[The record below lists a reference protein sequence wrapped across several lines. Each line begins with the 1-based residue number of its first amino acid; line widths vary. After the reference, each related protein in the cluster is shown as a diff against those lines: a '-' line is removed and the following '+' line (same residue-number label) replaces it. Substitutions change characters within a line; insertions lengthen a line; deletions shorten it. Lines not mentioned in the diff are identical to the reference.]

1 MERHPAMNDSLRT
14 LGRHATVDLHLHT
27 TASDGRWTPET
38 LVARAAARGL
48 RVMAIADHDAL
59 DSVAPARAL
68 AGARGIAL
76 VSGVEITTRW
86 DGRQWHLLVYGTESE
101 RGPVRDLV
109 AESRARHIAAA
120 TEAIARLK
128 GAGYA
133 VPSLDAAIAGRPP
146 LPIYVMDAI
155 IRDDLAPNMLAANRL
170 VSEGLGVPF
179 YIDVPLEAAVAAAHA
194 AGAVAILA
202 HPGRDEGAGILEA
215 TRLAR
220 MLAVAPLDGLEVH
233 YPTHTLD
240 QVREYADLAARHG
253 LFRSCGSDSHG
264 PNRPRDPLAYHSSL
278 IAPLLTRLGFT
289 FPARRHERPN
299 GEGHFISRLDPADRT
314 DTPPFPARDDT
325 R

>member
-1 MERHPAMNDSLRT
+1 MSADSLLV
-14 LGRHATVDLHLHT
+14 LGRHATVDLHMHT

-38 LVARAAARGL
+38 LVARAAALGL

-68 AGARGIAL
+68 AGGRGIAL
-76 VSGVEITTRW
+76 VSGVEVTTRW
-86 DGRQWHLLVYGTESE
+86 DGRQWHVLVYGADSE
-101 RGPVRDLV
+101 RGPVHDLV

-120 TEAIARLK
+120 TEAIARLHE
-128 GAGYA
+128 AGYA
-133 VPSLDAAIAGRPP
+133 LPSLDAAVAGRPP
-146 LPIYVMDAI
+146 LPIYVMDAL

-170 VSEGLGVPF
+170 VSEELGVSF
-179 YIDVPLEAAVAAAHA
+179 YIDVPLEATIAAAHA

-202 HPGRDEGAGILEA
+202 HPGRDEGAGVLEPA
-215 TRLAR
+215 RLAR

-253 LFRSCGSDSHG
+253 LLRSCGSDSHG

-289 FPARRHERPN
+289 FPAQHRERAAS
-299 GEGHFISRLDPADRT
+299 EGYFISRIDPADRDDSPPPAKT
-314 DTPPFPARDDT
+314 DAR
-325 R
+325 

>member
-1 MERHPAMNDSLRT
+1 MSDNSLLT
-14 LGRHATVDLHLHT
+14 LGRHATVDLHTHT
-27 TASDGRWTPET
+27 VASDGRWTPET
-38 LVARAAARGL
+38 LVARAASLGL
-48 RVMAIADHDAL
+48 RIMAIADHDAL
-59 DSVAPARAL
+59 DSIAPARAR

-76 VSGVEITTRW
+76 VSGVEVTTRW
-86 DGRQWHLLVYGTESE
+86 DGRQWHLLVYGADSE
-101 RGPVRDLV
+101 RGPVHDLV

-133 VPSLDAAIAGRPP
+133 VPSLDAAVAGRPP
-146 LPIYVMDAI
+146 LPIYVMDAL

-170 VSEGLGVPF
+170 VSEELGVPF
-179 YIDVPLEAAVAAAHA
+179 SIDVPLEAAVAAAHA

-202 HPGRDEGAGILEA
+202 HPGRDEGAGVLEPA
-215 TRLAR
+215 RLAR
-220 MLAVAPLDGLEVH
+220 LLAIAPLDGLEVH

-253 LFRSCGSDSHG
+253 LLRSCGSDSHG

-289 FPARRHERPN
+289 FPPRGHERPR
-299 GEGHFISRLDPADRT
+299 GEGHFISRLDPAGKT
-314 DTPPFPARDDT
+314 DNATPPTKEDEAR
-325 R
+325 

>member
-1 MERHPAMNDSLRT
+1 MSDNSLFT

-27 TASDGRWTPET
+27 TVSDGRWTPAT
-38 LVARAAARGL
+38 LVERAAARGL

-59 DSVAPARAL
+59 DSVALARDL

-76 VSGVEITTRW
+76 VSGVEVTTRW
-86 DGRQWHLLVYGTESE
+86 DGRQWHLLVYGADSE
-101 RGPVRDLV
+101 RGPVHDLV

-120 TEAIARLK
+120 TEAIGRLHE
-128 GAGYA
+128 AGYA
-133 VPSLDAAIAGRPP
+133 LPSLDAAVAGRPP
-146 LPIYVMDAI
+146 LPIYVMDAL
-155 IRDDLAPNMLAANRL
+155 IRDDHAPNMLAANRL

-179 YIDVPLEAAVAAAHA
+179 YIDVPLEEAVAAAHA

-202 HPGRDEGAGILEA
+202 HPGRDEGAGVLEA
-215 TRLAR
+215 DRLTR
-220 MLAVAPLDGLEVH
+220 MLTIAPLDGLEVH

-253 LFRSCGSDSHG
+253 LLRSCGSDSHG

-289 FPARRHERPN
+289 FPARGHDSAT
-299 GEGHFISRLDPADRT
+299 GEGYFISRIDPNDAIPGK
-314 DTPPFPARDDT
+314 PPAKDDAP
-325 R
+325 

>member
-1 MERHPAMNDSLRT
+1 MSNTNLFV
-14 LGRHATVDLHLHT
+14 LGRHATVDLHTHT
-27 TASDGRWTPET
+27 VASDGRWTPET
-38 LVARAAARGL
+38 LVARAAALGL
-48 RVMAIADHDAL
+48 RIMAIADHDAL

-76 VSGVEITTRW
+76 VSGVEVTTRW
-86 DGRQWHLLVYGTESE
+86 DGRQWHVLVYGADSE
-101 RGPVRDLV
+101 RGPIHDLV

-120 TEAIARLK
+120 TEAIARLHE
-128 GAGYA
+128 AGYA
-133 VPSLDAAIAGRPP
+133 LPSLDAAVAGRPP
-146 LPIYVMDAI
+146 LPIYVMDAL

-170 VSEGLGVPF
+170 VSEELGVPF
-179 YIDVPLEAAVAAAHA
+179 YIDVPLEATVAAAHA

-202 HPGRDEGAGILEA
+202 HPGRDEGAGVLEPA
-215 TRLAR
+215 RLAR

-253 LFRSCGSDSHG
+253 LSRSCGSDSHG

-289 FPARRHERPN
+289 FPTQRRERAARA
-299 GEGHFISRLDPADRT
+299 GHFISRIDP
-314 DTPPFPARDDT
+314 DDT
-325 R
+325 TDNSPQSTKDDGR

>member
-1 MERHPAMNDSLRT
+1 MSNTNLFV
-14 LGRHATVDLHLHT
+14 LGRHATVDLHTHT
-27 TASDGRWTPET
+27 VASDGRWTPET
-38 LVARAAARGL
+38 LVARAAALGL
-48 RVMAIADHDAL
+48 RIMAIADHDAL

-76 VSGVEITTRW
+76 VSGVEVTTRW
-86 DGRQWHLLVYGTESE
+86 DGRQWHVLVYGADSE
-101 RGPVRDLV
+101 RGPIHDLA

-120 TEAIARLK
+120 TEAIARLHE
-128 GAGYA
+128 AGYA
-133 VPSLDAAIAGRPP
+133 LPSLDAAVAGRPP
-146 LPIYVMDAI
+146 LPIYVMDAL

-170 VSEGLGVPF
+170 VSEELGVPF
-179 YIDVPLEAAVAAAHA
+179 YIDVPLEATVAAAHA

-202 HPGRDEGAGILEA
+202 HPGRDEGAGVLEPA
-215 TRLAR
+215 RLAR

-253 LFRSCGSDSHG
+253 LSRSCGSDSHG

-289 FPARRHERPN
+289 FPAQHRGRAAR
-299 GEGHFISRLDPADRT
+299 EGHFVSRIDPD
-314 DTPPFPARDDT
+314 DTPDNSPQSTNDDG